1 MSLMSRRGDTR
12 PPTFASNG
20 VPLESMGVCRLS
32 LALLVLL
39 HPTLSLGHSVL
50 SFSCGVSNSRA
61 PSVDNGQAHGSQSST
76 FDCHQKSVSNGR
88 ASSGAVD
95 NDVAIEESMDV
106 RYMNRNLS

>member
-12 PPTFASNG
+12 PPTFASNS

-50 SFSCGVSNSRA
+50 SFSGGVSNSRA
-61 PSVDNGQAHGSQSST
+61 PS
-76 FDCHQKSVSNGR
+76 
-88 ASSGAVD
+88 VD

-106 RYMNRNLS
+106 RYMKRTCHKGLTDCNTRTMIR

>member
-39 HPTLSLGHSVL
+39 HPTLSLGHSVP
-50 SFSCGVSNSRA
+50 SFSGGVSNSCA
-61 PSVDNGQAHGSQSST
+61 PP
-76 FDCHQKSVSNGR
+76 GR
-88 ASSGAVD
+88 VFKTVVK
-95 NDVAIEESMDV
+95 NL
-106 RYMNRNLS
+106 RNFCL

>member
-50 SFSCGVSNSRA
+50 SFSGGVSNSRA
-61 PSVDNGQAHGSQSST
+61 PS
-76 FDCHQKSVSNGR
+76 
-88 ASSGAVD
+88 VD

-106 RYMNRNLS
+106 RYMNRTCHKGLTDCNTRTMIR